1 MNLWPQLE
9 VVGTDLIVDKGRFSA
24 FTQGTCDLHDKLQ
37 ARGVDTV
44 IVTGTMTNCCCECT
58 ARDAMQLN
66 YRVLFVADATAALS
80 DTLHNATLDN
90 MCEIFA
96 DVVTAEEVVVALA
109 GSHSGN
115 G

>member
-1 MNLWPQLE
+1 MPVTASQLC
-9 VVGTDLIVDKGRFSA
+9 LIEAGKRQPMLLRMHR
-24 FTQGTCDLHDKLQ
+24 TRCDAAEH
-37 ARGVDTV
+37 
-44 IVTGTMTNCCCECT
+44 
-58 ARDAMQLN
+58 
-66 YRVLFVADATAALS
+66 RVLFVADATAALS
-80 DTLHNATLDN
+80 DNLHNATLDN